1 MQANRMGIGYV
12 DVLRGD
18 LRGIEQDIG
27 KAEQRLVA
35 LSRLGTSLT
44 PSLQIHKERLQT
56 QLADLMAK
64 KTAVRAQIAKEESQG
79 GLPPSKG
86 A

>member
-1 MQANRMGIGYV
+1 MQAKRLGIGYL
-12 DVLRGD
+12 DVLHGD

-27 KAEQRLVA
+27 KTQSRINE
-35 LSRLGTSLT
+35 LSRIGDSLT
-44 PSLQIHKERLQT
+44 PLLQIHKAGLENRLT
-56 QLADLMAK
+56 DLEAR
-64 KTAVRAQIAKEESQG
+64 KTALLAQIAKEESQG